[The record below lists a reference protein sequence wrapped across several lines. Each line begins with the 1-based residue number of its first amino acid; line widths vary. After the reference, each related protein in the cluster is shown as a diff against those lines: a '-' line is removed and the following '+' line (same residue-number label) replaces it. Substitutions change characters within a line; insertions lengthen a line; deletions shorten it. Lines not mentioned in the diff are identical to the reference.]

1 MTSRRDDITSILG
14 LNIFMEQ
21 ITAYFHNFHSQIFD
35 PERLPVAVA
44 ALLLV
49 SVVGAA
55 LGAMGGNANPLLWRN
70 VDFLFGNLGNKLDK
84 VERTKSDLASRGMI
98 IAFTVIFL
106 TFLLGQAFATL
117 SIEYPNYKMVDIVAL
132 SIVMSAGAG
141 WHALARLYKALHDK
155 GLIKGAFY
163 TIAKTSRNNLVS
175 SDEFTITRVG
185 IGMGAR
191 LFDKGVVGPVL
202 WYLIAGLPAAY
213 IYAGLAAL
221 AWRFGKEG
229 FTKGFGA
236 VPLALEK
243 LLGFVP
249 NLFAGLLISLAGLLT
264 PTAGMTRSL
273 IGLFPGHS
281 GRADYEQGGAVVT
294 AMAYALK
301 VSLGGPTQD
310 LDGSAIQRGWSGPQG
325 ATAKLDAKHLH
336 RGIYILVM
344 AHLLLLASL
353 LAGIVIEGRGFFG

>member
-1 MTSRRDDITSILG
+1 MDVAALIQDIH
-14 LNIFMEQ
+14 
-21 ITAYFHNFHSQIFD
+21 AQIFD

-49 SVVGAA
+49 TVIGSLSGA
-55 LGAMGGNANPLLWRN
+55 LGGNANPLLWRS
-70 VDFLFGNLGNKLDK
+70 VDFLFGKVGNKLDK
-84 VERTKSDLASRGMI
+84 TERQSSELASRGMI
-98 IAFTVIFL
+98 IIFTAIIL
-106 TFLLGQAFATL
+106 AFLLGQAFATL
-117 SIEYPNYKMVDIVAL
+117 SVEYPNYRIVDIVAL

-141 WHALARLYKALHDK
+141 WHGLSRLYRALHEK

-202 WYLIAGLPAAY
+202 WYLIAGLPAAF
-213 IYAGLAAL
+213 IYSALAAL

-236 VPLALEK
+236 PMLALEK
-243 LLGFVP
+243 LLGFIP
-249 NLFAGLLISLAGLLT
+249 NMFAGLLISLAGLLT

-273 IGLFPGHS
+273 IGLFPGHK
-281 GRADYEQGGAVVT
+281 GRATYEQGGAVVT

-310 LDGSAIQRGWSGPQG
+310 LDGSAIQRGWAGPEG
-325 ATAKLDAKHLH
+325 ATAKLDAKHLL

-344 AHLLLLASL
+344 AHLLLLVSL
-353 LAGIVIEGRGFFG
+353 LVGIVIEGRGFFG